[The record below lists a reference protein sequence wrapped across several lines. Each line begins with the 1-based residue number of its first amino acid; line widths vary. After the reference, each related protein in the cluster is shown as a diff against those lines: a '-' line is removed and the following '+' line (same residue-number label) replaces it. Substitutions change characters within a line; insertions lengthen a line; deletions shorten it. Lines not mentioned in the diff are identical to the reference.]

1 MPFYC
6 SHTFHGSRVLT
17 PLLGLQGS
25 LGSAQVSLSPT
36 LTCISCSVTQ
46 YCPSTRGVSASQHL
60 FKTIPFTW
68 MPVPLLSKFYPSFL
82 IHFPHETFSNFPDFR
97 IPVAFSVWTMHLD
110 TLLYIILFSNCF
122 VYIKLSS
129 QLYFDLRESR
139 ACLLPLCFLQKRES
153 KYRSQTRWALAW
165 CSVQLSSCGEKEWGW
180 MGISGWKKR
189 KTVWVSA
196 VMTITQDYS
205 SHCLLPPNTCA
216 RI

>member
-1 MPFYC
+1 MFRSCNNSFPTASRIFRIQSMWTDYFSLNAAFTMPFYC

-122 VYIKLSS
+122 VYI
-129 QLYFDLRESR
+129 
-139 ACLLPLCFLQKRES
+139 
-153 KYRSQTRWALAW
+153 
-165 CSVQLSSCGEKEWGW
+165 
-180 MGISGWKKR
+180 
-189 KTVWVSA
+189 
-196 VMTITQDYS
+196 
-205 SHCLLPPNTCA
+205 
-216 RI
+216 